1 MEISRI
7 SYKVFMDQGED
18 VTTETWFKVF
28 NTWIPD
34 PDDDILVDVADYTHV
49 QNGPQTI
56 LVGHRAN
63 YVIDTT
69 AGRFGFLYARKRA
82 LEGSLSEG
90 LEEVISAGLRA
101 CKRLD
106 DDDRLHG
113 KVKFNGESAQI
124 ILNDRLGAANDA
136 VTFDALKSHLNPILD
151 RLYAGASY
159 EINRDEDARRC
170 LTVNIRA
177 SAEFGPAQLIENLG
191 S

>member
-7 SYKVFMDQGED
+7 SYKVFMDRGED
-18 VTTETWFKVF
+18 VATETWFQVF

-34 PDDDILVDVADYTHV
+34 PDDDVLIDVADYTHV
-49 QNGPQTI
+49 RNGPQTI

-63 YVIDTT
+63 YALDTT

-82 LEGSLSEG
+82 LEGSLSES

-106 DDDRLHG
+106 DDDRLQG
-113 KVKFNGESAQI
+113 KVRFNGESAQI

-136 VTFDALKSHLNPILD
+136 DTFGALKSHLTPILD
-151 RLYAGASY
+151 RLYAGANY
-159 EINRDEDARRC
+159 EISPDEDARRC
-170 LTVNIRA
+170 LSVGIEATG
-177 SAEFGPAQLIENLG
+177 EFGPAQLIENLSG
-191 S
+191 